1 MNIFITGATGTLGRE
16 VISQLLE
23 KTNHVLFGFSRDE
36 QKQRTMPKTPRLTMI
51 LGDVRDRF
59 RLTESTRN
67 MDLIM
72 HFAALKCVDTLE
84 ENPEESIA
92 TNIYGTENVLYAQRM
107 NKINRVSFT
116 STDKA
121 VYPINVY
128 GMSKGASERLVLRN
142 KNNVVARYGNVL
154 NSRGSVIPEFIK
166 SINETHIVGITDP
179 EMTRFWITIQ
189 DAAKFVIESSFGR
202 DGGLKIPSMK
212 SSKVTDVAKTIAD
225 ILDKPI
231 AYNTIGIRSG
241 EKLHE
246 SLKALHEGEHIT
258 SESNIF
264 SLEELRAL
272 LKPIVEQHG
281 SNN

>member
-1 MNIFITGATGTLGRE
+1 MKIFITGATGTLGQE
-16 VISQLLE
+16 VIKQLLST
-23 KTNHVLFGFSRDE
+23 TNHILFGFSRDE
-36 QKQRTMPKTPRLTMI
+36 QKQRLMPKTPRLTMI

-92 TNIYGTENVLYAQRM
+92 TNVYGTENVLYAQRM

-128 GMSKGASERLVLRN
+128 GMCKGVSERVVLRN
-142 KNNVVARYGNVL
+142 QNNVVCRYGNVIG
-154 NSRGSVIPEFIK
+154 SRGSAIPQFIK
-166 SINETHIVGITDP
+166 SINESHTVSITDP
-179 EMTRFWITIQ
+179 EMTRFWIKIE

-212 SSKVTDVAKTIAD
+212 SSKVTEVARIIAE
-225 ILDKPI
+225 LLNKPI
-231 AYNTIGIRSG
+231 AYKTIGIRNG
-241 EKLHE
+241 EKIHE

-258 SESNIF
+258 SETNLF
-264 SLEELRAL
+264 EHDELKAL
-272 LKPIVEQHG
+272 LKPIVEQYG

>member
-1 MNIFITGATGTLGRE
+1 MNIFITGATGTLGQE
-16 VISQLLE
+16 VIKQLLA
-23 KTNHVLFGFSRDE
+23 KTNHVLFGYSRDE
-36 QKQRTMPKTPRLTMI
+36 QKQRLMPKTPRLTMI

-128 GMSKGASERLVLRN
+128 GFCKGASERLVLRN
-142 KNNVVARYGNVL
+142 QNNVVCRYGNVL
-154 NSRGSVIPEFIK
+154 NSRGSVIPMFMK
-166 SINETHIVGITDP
+166 SIKDTHIVGITDP
-179 EMTRFWITIQ
+179 EMTRFWIRIE

-202 DGGLKIPSMK
+202 DGGLKIPAMK
-212 SSKVTDVAKTIAD
+212 SSKVTEVAKVLAD
-225 ILDKPI
+225 LLEKPI

-246 SLKALHEGEHIT
+246 SLMALHEGQHIT
-258 SESNIF
+258 SETNLF
-264 SLEELRAL
+264 DTEDLKAL
-272 LKPIVEQHG
+272 LKPIVEQYG